1 MWPCQ
6 AKEKKK
12 NTHQLW
18 HQNGSLSVCFI
29 VVNDIHFWFEQSES
43 MLLFFSSPH
52 YGCVSFFCIIRLFYS
67 FECVWLFCIYSMYR
81 LRLTCMWCRVF
92 FCNWHS
98 SACTVHIFIFPICL
112 SWKIKRIKNFK
123 LNVICSEWAAAC
135 KHWYGPL
142 IFGHPHRR
150 QMTER
155 KWGGQN
161 NIAII
166 IIVIM

>member
-1 MWPCQ
+1 MTLSS
-6 AKEKKK
+6 KRKRKKHSPVV
-12 NTHQLW
+12 TPERF
-18 HQNGSLSVCFI
+18 SLSMFHSCEWHSFLI
-29 VVNDIHFWFEQSES
+29 WAKWKHVVV
-43 MLLFFSSPH
+43 FFSSPH

-81 LRLTCMWCRVF
+81 LRLTCMWCRFF